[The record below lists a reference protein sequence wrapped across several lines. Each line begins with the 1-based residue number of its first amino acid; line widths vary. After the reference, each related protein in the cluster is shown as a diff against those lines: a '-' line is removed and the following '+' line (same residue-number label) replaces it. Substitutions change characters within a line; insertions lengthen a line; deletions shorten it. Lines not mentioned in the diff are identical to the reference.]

1 MFPAGVALED
11 IGEADVGGSGE
22 TFDEGIA
29 EHDGAWSGGMDG
41 ALNVTG
47 SVTVGVV
54 FDGVAAAFVDKM
66 AVGAVPDSEGGVVVG
81 PEGVVID
88 VIAGT
93 AGGPFFGMN
102 QDERGE
108 FGQDREDEE
117 IDQYEF
123 ENVPELLKKR
133 FWLRSFR
140 YIRRWFGHSHSTED
154 LPHRLQII
162 F

>member
-1 MFPAGVALED
+1 M
-11 IGEADVGGSGE
+11 
-22 TFDEGIA
+22 T
-29 EHDGAWSGGMDG
+29 
-41 ALNVTG
+41 
-47 SVTVGVV
+47 
-54 FDGVAAAFVDKM
+54 
-66 AVGAVPDSEGGVVVG
+66 VGAVPDSEGGVDVG
-81 PEGVVID
+81 PEGVVIE

-93 AGGPFFGMN
+93 AGGPFSGMN
-102 QDERGE
+102 QDERGK

-123 ENVPELLKKR
+123 ENVPELPKKR

-140 YIRRWFGHSHSTED
+140 YIRWFGHSYSTED